1 MDTSFNDYTS
11 SSSRA
16 PRPVKQVS
24 NSLKSPTAR
33 RRVILFAK
41 HGLHSMER
49 LLFEGATSG
58 LWDRVYLHNI
68 RWSDAAFER
77 HLGKLGLGNWYPLSH
92 RALADLVKDER
103 PQGRRLVIIRSD
115 KTGLAVNAILV
126 GLLTG
131 ADKFNVDVFVL
142 LASNDVN
149 QHRSDTDWLQF
160 DDNIQAALAKDG
172 FIATD
177 VGWLSDLARASMTK
191 TKT

>member
-1 MDTSFNDYTS
+1 M
-11 SSSRA
+11 
-16 PRPVKQVS
+16 
-24 NSLKSPTAR
+24 
-33 RRVILFAK
+33 LFAK
-41 HGLHSMER
+41 HGRNLMER
-49 LLFEGATSG
+49 LLFEGATGGS
-58 LWDRVYLHNI
+58 WDRVYLHNI

-77 HLGKLGLGNWYPLSH
+77 HLGKLGLANWYPLDQRS
-92 RALADLVKDER
+92 LADLVKGER

-115 KTGLAVNAILV
+115 KTGLAVNSTLV

-131 ADKFNVDVFVL
+131 ADRFDVDVFVL

-172 FIATD
+172 FVTTD
-177 VGWLSDLARASMTK
+177 VGWLTDLARVSKTK